1 MDKSIILK
9 GIADNPAL
17 MDELKKLLVDEFETS
32 DEEVDAFNNERLGER
47 VRARLTGVQAIEKAF
62 SKILEY
68 RTPGVKVE
76 GRHPGR

>member
-17 MDELKKLLVDEFETS
+17 MEELKKLLMDEFVTPS
-32 DEEVDAFNNERLGER
+32 GEVDYSNERLGEM
-47 VRARLTGVQAIEKAF
+47 VKARLIGVNAIEKAF

-68 RTPGVKVE
+68 KTPGVKVE
-76 GRHPGR
+76 GKHPGR

>member
-17 MDELKKLLVDEFETS
+17 MEELKKLFLEEFDIDLVPTM
-32 DEEVDAFNNERLGER
+32 NNEQLGEV
-47 VRARLTGVQAIEKAF
+47 VRASMFGKDVIEKVF

-68 RTPGVKVE
+68 KTPGEKVE
-76 GRHPGR
+76 GKHPGR